1 MFYFFFLR
9 LPGLLNCPKKN
20 VFPSS
25 RFYSLHRLEQSS
37 AETAV
42 LPSSRS
48 RATSTREHA
57 PRALALQIA
66 RGIQDGRRLNPVT
79 AIILQVLKYQKP
91 SKTATIAKIQT
102 IVIIMI
108 LCEYVYIIISYL
120 LSNIICICINLHTQ
134 NNHQQQHYDDYHQ
147 SSPSS
152 SNIVWFKLGFLYQ
165 ENCMF
170 LRAEIC
176 VCCLKQGPKISGWSW
191 VFLKIWNPKSI
202 GLSL

>member
-1 MFYFFFLR
+1 MRWGVLFFFLR

-42 LPSSRS
+42 LPSSCS

-79 AIILQVLKYQKP
+79 AIILQVVKYRKP

-102 IVIIMI
+102 VVIIMI
-108 LCEYVYIIISYL
+108 LCIYIIISYL
-120 LSNIICICINLHTQ
+120 LSNIIFICIYLHTQ
-134 NNHQQQHYDDYHQ
+134 NNHQQQHYDDDHHDHRHHQ
-147 SSPSS
+147 TLCG
-152 SNIVWFKLGFLYQ
+152 SNSGF
-165 ENCMF
+165 CIK
-170 LRAEIC
+170 RT
-176 VCCLKQGPKISGWSW
+176 VCSCGPKS
-191 VFLKIWNPKSI
+191 VFVA
-202 GLSL
+202 

>member
-1 MFYFFFLR
+1 MPSQLFRALRCFIFFPAATGSPELSEKKCV
-9 LPGLLNCPKKN
+9 PLLKVLQSPPIGAIFGRNCS
-20 VFPSS
+20 FT

-108 LCEYVYIIISYL
+108 LCEYIYI
-120 LSNIICICINLHTQ
+120 
-134 NNHQQQHYDDYHQ
+134 
-147 SSPSS
+147 
-152 SNIVWFKLGFLYQ
+152 
-165 ENCMF
+165 
-170 LRAEIC
+170 
-176 VCCLKQGPKISGWSW
+176 
-191 VFLKIWNPKSI
+191 
-202 GLSL
+202 

>member
-1 MFYFFFLR
+1 MPSQLFRALRCFIFFLR

-42 LPSSRS
+42 LPSSCS

-79 AIILQVLKYQKP
+79 AIILQVVKYRKP

-102 IVIIMI
+102 VVIIMI
-108 LCEYVYIIISYL
+108 LCAYIYIIISYL
-120 LSNIICICINLHTQ
+120 LSNIIFICIYLHTQ
-134 NNHQQQHYDDYHQ
+134 NNHQQQHYDDDHHDHRHHQ
-147 SSPSS
+147 TLCG
-152 SNIVWFKLGFLYQ
+152 SNSGF
-165 ENCMF
+165 CIK
-170 LRAEIC
+170 RT
-176 VCCLKQGPKISGWSW
+176 VCSCGPKS
-191 VFLKIWNPKSI
+191 VFVA
-202 GLSL
+202 